1 MLKMVDIYFSYDGR
15 PLINSLSLEVGEGE
29 RVAVMGRSGVG
40 KTTLLKIASGL
51 IKPHRGVVEVKA
63 RLSYIPQNLGLVE
76 TASALENVL
85 FGSLD
90 WRGFYIGIWRRDL
103 KERALEALR
112 VVGLEKLADV
122 KVYKLSG
129 GERQRVA
136 IARALMQK
144 SGLILADEPVASLDR
159 ETAESVLEILTSLN
173 GVSVVAV
180 MHDED
185 LARKFFQRGY
195 LMKDGRLVRLW

>member
-1 MLKMVDIYFSYDGR
+1 
-15 PLINSLSLEVGEGE
+15 
-29 RVAVMGRSGVG
+29 
-40 KTTLLKIASGL
+40 
-51 IKPHRGVVEVKA
+51 
-63 RLSYIPQNLGLVE
+63 LVE
-76 TASALENVL
+76 TASAVENVL

-122 KVYKLSG
+122 KVYRLSG

-195 LMKDGRLVRLW
+195 LMTDGRLVRLW